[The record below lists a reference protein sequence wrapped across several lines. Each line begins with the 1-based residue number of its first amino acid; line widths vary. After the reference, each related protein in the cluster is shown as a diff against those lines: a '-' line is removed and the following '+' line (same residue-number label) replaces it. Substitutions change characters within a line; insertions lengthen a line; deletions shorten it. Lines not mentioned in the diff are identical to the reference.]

1 MYTIVNRNYKGSM
14 TPKVSKFKKNALI
27 RQKLNRNIANYMLFR
42 GSYYKP
48 TNCIKNVYSN
58 NNFYY

>member
-1 MYTIVNRNYKGSM
+1 M
-14 TPKVSKFKKNALI
+14 TPKVSKFKKQGLI